1 MDHISLYFTEYMYT
15 VHQTSGVYLQNTVLI
30 FQQAFSGRKFH
41 RKKYK
46 FPTTLLCENLKRL
59 LDYKKEN

>member
-15 VHQTSGVYLQNTVLI
+15 VHPTSGVYLQNTVLI